1 MIVEYDS
8 KYDEQI
14 KDLLVEL
21 QNYLIDIDNWHTQ
34 IITPEYR
41 EKYFKMDMEKVK
53 NQDGKIYLEVENNTV
68 NGLIM
73 GVVEEKDDIDR
84 LTNDCAKTG
93 SVIEL
98 IVKNNIRGNGIGKNL
113 LEKLEEYF
121 KSINCKRINIEIF
134 GPNKKGLN
142 FYEKNDYVIRDYIVS
157 KKL

>member
-53 NQDGKIYLEVENNTV
+53 NQDGKIYLEDYFNKYYDTSANKYYEERIAYINTY
-68 NGLIM
+68 I
-73 GVVEEKDDIDR
+73 
-84 LTNDCAKTG
+84 G
-93 SVIEL
+93 SL
-98 IVKNNIRGNGIGKNL
+98 GYNI
-113 LEKLEEYF
+113 
-121 KSINCKRINIEIF
+121 
-134 GPNKKGLN
+134 
-142 FYEKNDYVIRDYIVS
+142 YEKNEDGTLNYLGRTDNTTFTVSNPKGGNTTYVIKAAYSLFKALVS
-157 KKL
+157 